1 MPRTR
6 PRPVVAPPILLALLA
21 AGWAAPAGAGTLLVA
36 NKSDATLSLVD
47 VDTRNVR
54 ATLPTGPGPHEV
66 AVSPDGRL
74 ALVANYGGAEGGSTL
89 TVVELPAARV
99 ARTLDLA
106 PHRRPHG
113 VVVLPGGERALVTA
127 EESAALLVVDLARG
141 IVERALPTGAR
152 VSHMV
157 AASADGRSAYVAN
170 IASGSISAFD
180 LASGV
185 RRAEVATGRGAEGL
199 ALTPDGRELWVTNR
213 DDDTVSVVDTA
224 ALRVVATLPAP
235 LFPIRAEATPDG
247 RRILVSCAGSGDL
260 ALFSR
265 GERKL
270 ERRIELP
277 TAPGP
282 TAGKLFGGRFGSSSV
297 PIGIEIAP
305 DGRRAWIAHATADV
319 VSEVDLERFA
329 KTGEL
334 RAGREPDGMGY
345 SAVVLP

>member
-1 MPRTR
+1 MRRFR
-6 PRPVVAPPILLALLA
+6 PQALSRLLLALFA
-21 AGWAAPAGAGTLLVA
+21 AGVAVPAGAGTLLVA

-47 VDTRNVR
+47 VDTRAVR
-54 ATLPTGPGPHEV
+54 ATLPTGQGPHEV

-74 ALVANYGGAEGGSTL
+74 ALVANYGGAGEGGSTL
-89 TVVELPAARV
+89 TVVDLPAARV
-99 ARTLDLA
+99 ARTIDLA

-113 VVVLPGGERALVTA
+113 IVVLSGGERALVTA

-141 IVERALPTGAR
+141 VVERALPTGAR

-185 RRAEVATGRGAEGL
+185 RRAEVDTGRGAEGL

-213 DDDTVSVVDTA
+213 DDDTVSVVDTE

-235 LFPIRAEATPDG
+235 VFPIRAEATPDG

-260 ALFSR
+260 AVFSR
-265 GERKL
+265 AGRKL

-297 PIGIEIAP
+297 PIGLEIAP

-319 VSEVDLERFA
+319 VSEVDLERFV

-345 SAVVLP
+345 SALALP